1 MLKTEGPSDGHGHVA
16 FSPTTMNEAK
26 ALGFDFG
33 SRPGKLYC
41 AARTGWS
48 PLSRPSMRSPIS
60 AKQFKTIFEVMDEE
74 GFSPGMLTNQD
85 KVQRFTHRTYQEDVI
100 PKLKANGVKSAF
112 INKID
117 AALCSVAEGSSKK
130 QKCAHDNS
138 DTADKPAHR
147 KHSSGI
153 TRGKASGLQLLFNTF
168 HHDLAVM
175 TTAADVDTYVVTKD
189 IEKYT
194 TSLGAPDVVRRL
206 FQLQPGA
213 TDAEVEERVRKSL
226 KYRVQNRAKWLPNR
240 SLNIETPRYSSFGHD
255 HQEYGKYMG
264 STSHLDYLQ
273 QSIGTSSEGQK
284 YVVVVECKAGN
295 PNAVAAGALLDKSAL
310 SKCTRDTDKVGVFII
325 QLLTTSRAKK
335 IDGPSGPVKLEMP
348 LKKQQ
353 INNLPVFCLLPTFDG
368 KDVKTWASFEGCSEK
383 QW

>member
-1 MLKTEGPSDGHGHVA
+1 ML
-16 FSPTTMNEAK
+16 
-26 ALGFDFG
+26 
-33 SRPGKLYC
+33 
-41 AARTGWS
+41 GW
-48 PLSRPSMRSPIS
+48 
-60 AKQFKTIFEVMDEE
+60 Q
-74 GFSPGMLTNQD
+74 
-85 KVQRFTHRTYQEDVI
+85 
-100 PKLKANGVKSAF
+100 
-112 INKID
+112 
-117 AALCSVAEGSSKK
+117 
-130 QKCAHDNS
+130 
-138 DTADKPAHR
+138 
-147 KHSSGI
+147 
-153 TRGKASGLQLLFNTF
+153 
-168 HHDLAVM
+168 
-175 TTAADVDTYVVTKD
+175 VTKD

-213 TDAEVEERVRKSL
+213 TDDA
-226 KYRVQNRAKWLPNR
+226 
-240 SLNIETPRYSSFGHD
+240 ETPRYSSFGHD

-383 QW
+383 QWRSALTLLIGMQVGNDKRD